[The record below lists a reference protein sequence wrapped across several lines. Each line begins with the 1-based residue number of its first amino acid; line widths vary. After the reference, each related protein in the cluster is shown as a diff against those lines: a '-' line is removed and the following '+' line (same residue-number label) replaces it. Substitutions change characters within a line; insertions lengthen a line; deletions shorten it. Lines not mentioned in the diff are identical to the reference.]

1 MFDTVQVQFVSIF
14 ALVALITGTVTTAI
28 IGGVANTI
36 YFFVWFLV
44 MILVSFVDIRCTL
57 LGGCDFYG
65 WLKTVLL
72 AVMFMFNIIIFSY
85 ALRLR
90 RKEIKLQ
97 KEAEAAAAQTASEL
111 PIGEPVEPTELAEPA
126 EPVADTA
133 SEEPVETPKMDEEK
147 EEEEED
153 EDFGDYAAF

>member
-14 ALVALITGTVTTAI
+14 ALVALITGTATTAI
-28 IGGVANTI
+28 VGGVANTI

-90 RKEIKLQ
+90 RKEKKLQ
-97 KEAEAAAAQTASEL
+97 EEAEMAAIQTASEL
-111 PIGEPVEPTELAEPA
+111 PIMETVAGSETTAEPEA
-126 EPVADTA
+126 EADMAPTKE
-133 SEEPVETPKMDEEK
+133 SKKTTS
-147 EEEEED
+147 EEEEEESD

>member
-1 MFDTVQVQFVSIF
+1 MFDTAQVQFVSIF
-14 ALVALITGTVTTAI
+14 ALVALITGTATTAI

-72 AVMFMFNIIIFSY
+72 AVMFMSNIIVFSY

-90 RKEIKLQ
+90 RKELKLQ
-97 KEAEAAAAQTASEL
+97 KEAEAAAAAVVAEL
-111 PIGEPVEPTELAEPA
+111 PLAAPAAETKVE
-126 EPVADTA
+126 EPVAESAPAPA
-133 SEEPVETPKMDEEK
+133 SETK
-147 EEEEED
+147 EEAGEE

>member
-1 MFDTVQVQFVSIF
+1 MFDTAQVQFVSIF

-36 YFFVWFLV
+36 YFFTWFLV
-44 MILVSFVDIRCTL
+44 MILVAFVDIRCTL

-72 AVMFMFNIIIFSY
+72 AVMFMSNIIVFSY

-97 KEAEAAAAQTASEL
+97 KEAEVAAAQAASEL
-111 PIGEPVEPTELAEPA
+111 PLTEPA
-126 EPVADTA
+126 TETQAEEKPVTESEPAPA
-133 SEEPVETPKMDEEK
+133 SDAK
-147 EEEEED
+147 EEEEEE

>member
-1 MFDTVQVQFVSIF
+1 MFDTAQAQFVSIF
-14 ALVALITGTVTTAI
+14 ALVALITGTATTAI

-44 MILVSFVDIRCTL
+44 MILVALVDIRCTL

-72 AVMFMFNIIIFSY
+72 AVMFMSNIIVFSY

-90 RKEIKLQ
+90 RNEIKLQ
-97 KEAEAAAAQTASEL
+97 KDSEAEAAQIVAEL
-111 PIGEPVEPTELAEPA
+111 PLAEPA
-126 EPVADTA
+126 A
-133 SEEPVETPKMDEEK
+133 EEPAAEAPAVVSNPVPETKD
-147 EEEEED
+147 EEEEEE
-153 EDFGDYAAF
+153 EDFGDYATF

>member
-1 MFDTVQVQFVSIF
+1 MFDTAQAQFVSIF
-14 ALVALITGTVTTAI
+14 ALVALITGTATTAI

-44 MILVSFVDIRCTL
+44 MILVALVDIRCTL

-72 AVMFMFNIIIFSY
+72 AVMFMSNIIVFSY

-97 KEAEAAAAQTASEL
+97 KDSEAEAAQIVAEL
-111 PIGEPVEPTELAEPA
+111 PLAEPA
-126 EPVADTA
+126 T
-133 SEEPVETPKMDEEK
+133 EEPAVVSTPETVPETKD
-147 EEEEED
+147 EEEEEE
-153 EDFGDYAAF
+153 EDFGDYATF

>member
-1 MFDTVQVQFVSIF
+1 MFDTAQAQFVSIF
-14 ALVALITGTVTTAI
+14 ALVALITGTATTAI

-44 MILVSFVDIRCTL
+44 MILVALVDIRCTL

-72 AVMFMFNIIIFSY
+72 AVMFMSNIIVFSY

-90 RKEIKLQ
+90 RKEVKLQ
-97 KEAEAAAAQTASEL
+97 KEAEAAAEQVASDL
-111 PIGEPVEPTELAEPA
+111 PIA
-126 EPVADTA
+126 EPVAEENTVEA
-133 SEEPVETPKMDEEK
+133 ANEPQAAALAESEQEEVK
-147 EEEEED
+147 DEEEED
-153 EDFGDYAAF
+153 EEEDFGDFAAF

>member
-44 MILVSFVDIRCTL
+44 MVLVSFVDIRCTL

-97 KEAEAAAAQTASEL
+97 KEAEVAAAQTASEL
-111 PIGEPVEPTELAEPA
+111 PIAEPA
-126 EPVADTA
+126 IDNTEPVNVAVP
-133 SEEPVETPKMDEEK
+133 EEPVNEVIETGGDDADTE

-153 EDFGDYAAF
+153 FGDFAAF

>member
-1 MFDTVQVQFVSIF
+1 MFDTVQAQFVSVF
-14 ALVALITGTVTTAI
+14 ALVALITGTATTAI

-44 MILVSFVDIRCTL
+44 MIMIALVDIRCTL

-72 AVMFMFNIIIFSY
+72 AVMFMFNIITFSY

-90 RKEIKLQ
+90 RKEVKLE
-97 KEAEAAAAQTASEL
+97 KEAAEAVAKAASEL
-111 PIGEPVEPTELAEPA
+111 PVEEVMTEPEASMQEESTPTPA
-126 EPVADTA
+126 SASTPVATNNED
-133 SEEPVETPKMDEEK
+133 V
-147 EEEEED
+147 EEE

>member
-1 MFDTVQVQFVSIF
+1 MFDTAQAQFVSIF
-14 ALVALITGTVTTAI
+14 ALVALITGTATTAI

-44 MILVSFVDIRCTL
+44 MIMVALVDIRCTL

-72 AVMFMFNIIIFSY
+72 AVMFMSNIIVFSY

-97 KEAEAAAAQTASEL
+97 KEAETAAEQVASEL
-111 PIGEPVEPTELAEPA
+111 PIAEPA
-126 EPVADTA
+126 AQENTVEEANEPQAA
-133 SEEPVETPKMDEEK
+133 ALEESEQEEVK

-153 EDFGDYAAF
+153 EEEDFGDFAAF

>member
-1 MFDTVQVQFVSIF
+1 MFDTAQAQFVSIF
-14 ALVALITGTVTTAI
+14 ALVALITGTATTAI

-44 MILVSFVDIRCTL
+44 MILVALVDIRCTL

-72 AVMFMFNIIIFSY
+72 AVMFMSNIIVFSY

-97 KEAEAAAAQTASEL
+97 KDSEAEAAQIVAEL
-111 PIGEPVEPTELAEPA
+111 PLAEPA
-126 EPVADTA
+126 A
-133 SEEPVETPKMDEEK
+133 EEPATEASAVVSKPVPETKD
-147 EEEEED
+147 EEEEEE
-153 EDFGDYAAF
+153 EDFGDYATF

>member
-1 MFDTVQVQFVSIF
+1 MFDTVQAQFVSVF
-14 ALVALITGTVTTAI
+14 ALVALITGTATTAI

-44 MILVSFVDIRCTL
+44 MIMVALVDIRCTL

-65 WLKTVLL
+65 WLKTILL
-72 AVMFMFNIIIFSY
+72 AVMFMFNIIVFSY

-90 RKEIKLQ
+90 RKEVKLE
-97 KEAEAAAAQTASEL
+97 KEAAEAAIKAASEL
-111 PIGEPVEPTELAEPA
+111 PVEEPTAPVKETFVPAHIPAPVMDNEGEQEL
-126 EPVADTA
+126 
-133 SEEPVETPKMDEEK
+133 

-153 EDFGDYAAF
+153 YGDYATF